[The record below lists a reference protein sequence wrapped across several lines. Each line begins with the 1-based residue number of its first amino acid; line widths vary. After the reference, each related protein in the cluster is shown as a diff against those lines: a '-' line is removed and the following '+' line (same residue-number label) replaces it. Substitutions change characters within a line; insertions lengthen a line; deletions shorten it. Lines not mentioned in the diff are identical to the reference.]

1 MISAVLAA
9 AVAQSEIIVL
19 IAEAAAAVV
28 CFVVALLL
36 RRAVKRATK
45 AQTKADAA
53 SGVPSSDR
61 RDAAADVPVG
71 NEKIGPEEKQ
81 YSASEKDDVFKAR
94 QDNEALKGEDGDGE
108 KISENALSEEERPAA
123 SADGGDDGG
132 NESKQEEETY
142 DSAEEERKK
151 AEFDGN
157 VSELQQYLQQVKH
170 SAGGS
175 GPTYSVNTAADTDS
189 DASRE
194 GYVGMSSGDGT
205 ADSAFVN
212 YSDTDKD
219 YLRRHIA
226 ESRQKARPAK
236 MPEHEKVDWDKVKQY
251 NSAILSVGE
260 IDDSDDKKH

>member
-81 YSASEKDDVFKAR
+81 YGASEKDDVFKA
-94 QDNEALKGEDGDGE
+94 QDNEALKGEDGAGE

-123 SADGGDDGG
+123 GADGG
-132 NESKQEEETY
+132 NEPNQAEEPY
-142 DSAEEERKK
+142 DSAEEQRKK

-175 GPTYSVNTAADTDS
+175 GPAYSANTAADTDS

>member
-71 NEKIGPEEKQ
+71 NEKIGHEEKQ
-81 YSASEKDDVFKAR
+81 YGASEKDDVFKA

-108 KISENALSEEERPAA
+108 KISENALSEEERPAV

>member
-1 MISAVLAA
+1 M
-9 AVAQSEIIVL
+9 
-19 IAEAAAAVV
+19 
-28 CFVVALLL
+28 
-36 RRAVKRATK
+36 
-45 AQTKADAA
+45 
-53 SGVPSSDR
+53 
-61 RDAAADVPVG
+61 
-71 NEKIGPEEKQ
+71 
-81 YSASEKDDVFKAR
+81 
-94 QDNEALKGEDGDGE
+94 
-108 KISENALSEEERPAA
+108 
-123 SADGGDDGG
+123 
-132 NESKQEEETY
+132 
-142 DSAEEERKK
+142 
-151 AEFDGN
+151 
-157 VSELQQYLQQVKH
+157 QQVKH
-170 SAGGS
+170 SAGGN
-175 GPTYSVNTAADTDS
+175 GPAYSVNTAADTDS

>member
-36 RRAVKRATK
+36 RRAVKRAAK

-81 YSASEKDDVFKAR
+81 YGASEKDDVSKAR

-108 KISENALSEEERPAA
+108 KISENALSEEECPAA
-123 SADGGDDGG
+123 GADGGDDGG
-132 NESKQEEETY
+132 NEPNQAEEPY
-142 DSAEEERKK
+142 DSAEEQRKK

-170 SAGGS
+170 SAGGN
-175 GPTYSVNTAADTDS
+175 GPAYSVNTAADTDS

>member
-36 RRAVKRATK
+36 RRAVKRAAK

-81 YSASEKDDVFKAR
+81 YGASEKDDVSKAR
-94 QDNEALKGEDGDGE
+94 QDNEALKGEDGYGE

-132 NESKQEEETY
+132 NEPKQEE
-142 DSAEEERKK
+142 
-151 AEFDGN
+151 
-157 VSELQQYLQQVKH
+157 
-170 SAGGS
+170 
-175 GPTYSVNTAADTDS
+175 DTLRQRLEQ
-189 DASRE
+189 A
-194 GYVGMSSGDGT
+194 VG
-205 ADSAFVN
+205 
-212 YSDTDKD
+212 K
-219 YLRRHIA
+219 
-226 ESRQKARPAK
+226 
-236 MPEHEKVDWDKVKQY
+236 
-251 NSAILSVGE
+251 
-260 IDDSDDKKH
+260 